1 MTELFLQNG
10 HLSDDGLNALIEGTL
25 DELQRLEAAEHLS
38 FCDECLTRYTALLT
52 GEVLEEPKQDV
63 TLPVMRR
70 LRRKAAKAVW
80 NRYAAAAAAV
90 VITAGLWYSGVFS
103 GAMEALAIQPPALE
117 QAAAQQEP
125 GHFGQLLERIGFAG
139 EVRPDNGLG
148 PEHRPAE
155 MQQLGQ
161 QPEDETPEPEDVS
174 EHGGLSQWVNRL
186 MNRQTTNQNN

>member
-10 HLSDDGLNALIEGTL
+10 HLSDEGLNALIAGTL
-25 DELQRLEAAEHLS
+25 DEMQRLEAAEHLS

-52 GEVLEEPKQDV
+52 GEVLEEPEQDV

-70 LRRKAAKAVW
+70 LRRKAVKTAW

-90 VITAGLWYSGVFS
+90 VITAGLWYSGVFT

-125 GHFGQLLERIGFAG
+125 GPFGQLLERIGIVE

-155 MQQLGQ
+155 MQQLDRAQ
-161 QPEDETPEPEDVS
+161 EDEPQEPEDAP
-174 EHGGLSQWVNRL
+174 ENGGLSQWLNRL
-186 MNRQTTNQNN
+186 INRQTTNQND

>member
-10 HLSDDGLNALIEGTL
+10 HLSDEGLQALIDGTL

-52 GEVLEEPKQDV
+52 GDVLEEPEQDV

-70 LRRKAAKAVW
+70 LRRRAVKSVW

-90 VITAGLWYSGVFS
+90 VITAGLWYSGVFG

-117 QAAAQQEP
+117 QTAQAQEP
-125 GHFGQLLERIGFAG
+125 GPLGQLLERIGVAG
-139 EVRPDNGLG
+139 EGEPARPDNGLG
-148 PEHRPAE
+148 PEHRPANVHQLDDPE
-155 MQQLGQ
+155 EFEPEQADDEENGGLGQ
-161 QPEDETPEPEDVS
+161 W
-174 EHGGLSQWVNRL
+174 LSNFFHQ
-186 MNRQTTNQNN
+186 QNN

>member
-10 HLSDDGLNALIEGTL
+10 HLSDKGLQALIDGTL

-52 GEVLEEPKQDV
+52 GDVLEEPEQDV

-70 LRRKAAKAVW
+70 LRRRAVKSAW

-90 VITAGLWYSGVFS
+90 VITAGLWYSGVFG

-117 QAAAQQEP
+117 QTAQAQEP
-125 GHFGQLLERIGFAG
+125 GPLGQLLERIGVADGG
-139 EVRPDNGLG
+139 EPARPDNGLG
-148 PEHRPAE
+148 PEHRPANVHQLDDPE
-155 MQQLGQ
+155 EAGPDEPGDTENGGLGQ
-161 QPEDETPEPEDVS
+161 W
-174 EHGGLSQWVNRL
+174 LSQL
-186 MNRQTTNQNN
+186 INRQDN

>member
-10 HLSDDGLNALIEGTL
+10 HLSDEGLQALIDGTL

-52 GEVLEEPKQDV
+52 GDVLEEPEQDV

-70 LRRKAAKAVW
+70 LRRRAVKSAW

-90 VITAGLWYSGVFS
+90 VITAGLWYSGVFG

-117 QAAAQQEP
+117 QTAQAQEP
-125 GHFGQLLERIGFAG
+125 GPLGQLLERIEGKPA
-139 EVRPDNGLG
+139 RPDNGLG
-148 PEHRPAE
+148 PEHRPNDLHQLE
-155 MQQLGQ
+155 EPELDEEPDQEKDGGLGQ
-161 QPEDETPEPEDVS
+161 W
-174 EHGGLSQWVNRL
+174 LSQFL
-186 MNRQTTNQNN
+186 DRQDK

>member
-10 HLSDDGLNALIEGTL
+10 HLSDEGLQALIDGTL

-52 GEVLEEPKQDV
+52 GDVLEEPEQDV

-70 LRRKAAKAVW
+70 LRRRAVKNVW

-90 VITAGLWYSGVFS
+90 VITAGLWYSGVFG

-117 QAAAQQEP
+117 QTAQAQEP
-125 GHFGQLLERIGFAG
+125 GPLGQLLERIEGKPA
-139 EVRPDNGLG
+139 RPDNGLG
-148 PEHRPAE
+148 PEHRPNDLHQLE
-155 MQQLGQ
+155 EPELDEEPDQEKDGGLGQ
-161 QPEDETPEPEDVS
+161 W
-174 EHGGLSQWVNRL
+174 LSQFL
-186 MNRQTTNQNN
+186 DRQDK

>member
-10 HLSDDGLNALIEGTL
+10 HLSDEGLNALVEGTL

-52 GEVLEEPKQDV
+52 GEVLEEPEQDV

-70 LRRKAAKAVW
+70 LRRKVMKAAW

-90 VITAGLWYSGVFS
+90 VITAGLWYSGVFT

-125 GHFGQLLERIGFAG
+125 GRFGQLLERVSIA
-139 EVRPDNGLG
+139 EEARPDNGLG

-155 MQQLGQ
+155 MQQLNQ
-161 QPEDETPEPEDVS
+161 EPEDETLEPDDGS
-174 EHGGLSQWVNRL
+174 ENGGLSQWVNRL
-186 MNRQTTNQNN
+186 INRQTTNQND

>member
-10 HLSDDGLNALIEGTL
+10 HLSDEGLNALIARTL
-25 DELQRLEAAEHLS
+25 DEMQRLEAAEHLS

-52 GEVLEEPKQDV
+52 GEVLEEPEQDV

-70 LRRKAAKAVW
+70 LRRKAMKATW

-103 GAMEALAIQPPALE
+103 GAMDALAIQPPALTH
-117 QAAAQQEP
+117 AAAQQEP
-125 GHFGQLLERIGFAG
+125 GTFSKMLERIGIAEKF
-139 EVRPDNGLG
+139 RPDNGLG

-155 MQQLGQ
+155 MKQLDQ
-161 QPEDETPEPEDVS
+161 EPENELQEPEDAPES
-174 EHGGLSQWVNRL
+174 GGLSQWVNRL
-186 MNRQTTNQNN
+186 MNRQTMNEND